1 MRLILWSSDLKT
13 LCPPGNP
20 KPNSNQSLTARC
32 RFAAHK
38 NQIDMDTRI
47 QNCLRPYRDLLARVD
62 RLLDDVRC
70 KYPADIACRK
80 GCDCGCRNLS
90 IFPIEALSI
99 FMAMQE
105 LPAEAA
111 AAIRQRA
118 AAHSIWNCPLLE
130 DRACGLYP
138 FRPMICRTHGFALQT
153 IYNGRR
159 SIGCCRRNFKNRPD
173 IPQDAVLDLDWINN
187 SLRAVNAALVQ
198 HLTRQMPARLS
209 IAAAVH
215 LRLR

>member
-1 MRLILWSSDLKT
+1 
-13 LCPPGNP
+13 
-20 KPNSNQSLTARC
+20 
-32 RFAAHK
+32 
-38 NQIDMDTRI
+38 MDTRI
-47 QNCLRPYRDLLARVD
+47 NSCLKPYRDLVARVD

-70 KYPADIACRK
+70 KYPADIVCHK

-99 FMAMQE
+99 FMAIRE
-105 LPAEAA
+105 LPANAA
-111 AAIRQRA
+111 AAVRQRA
-118 AAHSIWNCPLLE
+118 ETHTIWDCPLLE

-138 FRPMICRTHGFALQT
+138 YRPIICRTHGLPLQT
-153 IYNGRR
+153 IYNGRP
-159 SIGCCRRNFKNRPD
+159 SIGYCRRNFENRSA
-173 IPQDAVLDLDWINN
+173 IPRDAVIDLDWINN